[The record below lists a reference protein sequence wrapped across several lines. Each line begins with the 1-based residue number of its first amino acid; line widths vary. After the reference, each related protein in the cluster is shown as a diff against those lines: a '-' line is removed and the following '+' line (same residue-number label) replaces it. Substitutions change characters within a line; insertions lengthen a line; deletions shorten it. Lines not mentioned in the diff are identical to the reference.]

1 MFLCRSCVLIAYHF
15 WFDVSGEKKS
25 EKGKKRREI
34 RSIWKKKLIENTHS
48 LVVSEKKFFN
58 L

>member
-1 MFLCRSCVLIAYHF
+1 MFLER
-15 WFDVSGEKKS
+15 KS

-48 LVVSEKKFFN
+48 LVVSKKKFFN